1 MRDSGDELNLEVL
14 TYSAAV
20 QRITDRVVTRLGE
33 VDGPMKILEAGC
45 GRRWEIQLEPGDFH
59 LTGVDLD
66 EHALE
71 HRRSVTADLDIGVVG
86 SISDRNVVPLGQYDL
101 VYSAYVLEHVIG
113 AQIALENFV
122 AWAAPGG
129 LIVMMLPNRDSVY
142 GWAARHTPY
151 RAHVWI
157 YRYLFGNPDAGKPGF
172 SPYPTYHDPVLGVKA
187 LNAFCQSRD
196 LSIQEWFAIDT
207 FAQREGAKYALVR
220 SGMRFVRRLS
230 LGRLSDCA
238 VDLGIVLQVPLG
250 SEL

>member
-1 MRDSGDELNLEVL
+1 MRGSGDEIELEVL
-14 TYSAAV
+14 TYSEAV
-20 QRITDRVVTRLGE
+20 QRITDRVVAHLGE

-45 GRRWEIQLEPGDFH
+45 GRRWEIQLEPDDYH

-71 HRRSVTADLDIGVVG
+71 HRRSVTADLDRGVVG
-86 SISDRNVVPLGQYDL
+86 SVTDRNVVPLGQYDL
-101 VYSAYVLEHVIG
+101 VHSAYVLEHVNG
-113 AQIALENFV
+113 ARIALENFV
-122 AWAAPGG
+122 AWAAPAG

-151 RAHVWI
+151 RVHVWI

-172 SPYPTYHDPVLGVKA
+172 SPYPTNHDPVLGVKA

-207 FAQREGAKYALVR
+207 FAQRGGAKYALVR
-220 SGMRFVRRLS
+220 SGMRLVRWLS
-230 LGRLSDCA
+230 FGRLSDRA

>member
-1 MRDSGDELNLEVL
+1 MRDSGSEIDLEVL

-20 QRITDRVVTRLGE
+20 QRITDRVLAHLGE
-33 VDGPMKILEAGC
+33 VNGQMKILEAGC
-45 GRRWEIQLEPGDFH
+45 GRRWEIQLEPDDYH

-71 HRRSVTADLDIGVVG
+71 HRRAVTADLDIGVVG
-86 SISDRNVVPLGQYDL
+86 SVSDRSVVPLGQYDL
-101 VYSAYVLEHVIG
+101 VYSAYVLEHVSG

-122 AWAAPGG
+122 AWAAPAG

-142 GWAARHTPY
+142 GWIARHTPY

-157 YRYLFGNPDAGKPGF
+157 YRYVFGNPDAGKPGF

-187 LNAFCQSRD
+187 LNVFCQSRN

-220 SGMRFVRRLS
+220 SGMRIVRWLS
-230 LGRLSDCA
+230 FGRLSDRA
-238 VDLGIVLQVPLG
+238 VDLGIVLQVPLD
-250 SEL
+250 SEI